1 MDQAERERLQCGDE
15 SAFRRL
21 VEATSPWVYALAWR
35 LCGDGTVAEEVVQ
48 EAYVQA
54 WRGLARFRGES
65 RVETW
70 LHAIVVRVARR
81 HWRGE
86 ARRRR
91 REELSARESSAATS
105 PDDRPLIDL
114 EAAIRDLPP
123 RTRMAVVLVCV
134 EGYSHAAAAAMMGT
148 AEGTVKAQVH
158 RGRQLLRERLE
169 R

>member
-1 MDQAERERLQCGDE
+1 MDQAEHERLQRGDE
-15 SAFRRL
+15 SAFRQL

-35 LCGDGTVAEEVVQ
+35 LSDDDTVAEEVMQ

-54 WRGLARFRGES
+54 WRGLAQFRGES

-91 REELSARESSAATS
+91 REEQSAREVSAATG
-105 PDDRPLIDL
+105 PDDLPLIDL
-114 EAAIRDLPP
+114 DAAIRELPP
-123 RTRMAVVLVCV
+123 RTRMAVVLVCI
-134 EGYSHAAAAAMMGT
+134 EGYSHGAAAAMMGT

-158 RGRQLLRERLE
+158 KGRQLLRERLE